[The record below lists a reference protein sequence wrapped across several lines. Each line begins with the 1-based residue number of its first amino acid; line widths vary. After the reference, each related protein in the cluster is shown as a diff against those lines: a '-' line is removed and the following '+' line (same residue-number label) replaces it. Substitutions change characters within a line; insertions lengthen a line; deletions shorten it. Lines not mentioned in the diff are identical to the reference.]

1 LVAGTSTFCL
11 SAPRVRPNTR
21 IFVAFQNHFPH
32 RNPMSTATTT
42 STDIGQHTPTRGRQP
57 EAQQPVTQQA
67 GVVARCA
74 ARSGRPER
82 GPRGRHCRR
91 QDRGV
96 TPVGLGSVPLGGS
109 GGSVF
114 AAGSWQWR
122 KGQADGAGA
131 GGELID
137 RRQLDSRTGTI
148 TTTCRSCFNYR
159 PEDQR
164 LRLRRRNAPHPAQ
177 ARPLATSASVIGS
190 GTATTPKSLLWLIT
204 AQTVLE
210 VMSTP

>member
-1 LVAGTSTFCL
+1 LDFLHPPPPVNL
-11 SAPRVRPNTR
+11 NL
-21 IFVAFQNHFPH
+21 
-32 RNPMSTATTT
+32 
-42 STDIGQHTPTRGRQP
+42 
-57 EAQQPVTQQA
+57 EKQQPGLA
-67 GVVARCA
+67 GLDA
-74 ARSGRPER
+74 AAS
-82 GPRGRHCRR
+82 
-91 QDRGV
+91 
-96 TPVGLGSVPLGGS
+96 S

-148 TTTCRSCFNYR
+148 TTTCCSCFNYR

-177 ARPLATSASVIGS
+177 VRPLATSASVIGS